1 MSRANMTQIPDRNGS
16 SCIFQ
21 CRDGSTRTYHY
32 NEADS
37 AAIALGSDPRSFS
50 PDGEGDDSGPGS
62 SGGIG
67 NAAKFFGDLVAE
79 AVTDAAELL

>member
-16 SCIFQ
+16 TCIFQ

-50 PDGEGDDSGPGS
+50 PDGEGDDSG

-67 NAAKFFGDLVAE
+67 NAASFFGDLVAE
-79 AVTDAAELL
+79 AATDAAELL